1 MTKSE
6 KEHQRRVR
14 EIGCMTQ
21 GLVAKQAER
30 AALLRIVVKRP
41 RGHK

>member
-1 MTKSE
+1 VTNAE

-21 GLVAKQAER
+21 GLVAKQAE
-30 AALLRIVVKRP
+30 AA
-41 RGHK
+41 